1 MYTLYKKI
9 ETWLEGI
16 CEDCVKNEIKN
27 FDSFALINQEKHYNH
42 MDLFLFLWCW
52 GPSPKTKN

>member
-1 MYTLYKKI
+1 MSENSIFEIFMYTLYKKI

-27 FDSFALINQEKHYNH
+27 FDGFALINPEKHYTNA
-42 MDLFLFLWCW
+42 
-52 GPSPKTKN
+52 